1 MSQSTNSNST
11 ATAEINEPRKSDF
24 LKLTVGSIGVVYGDI
39 GTSPLYAFKE
49 SLASASAGAQPAPDT
64 IIGVVSLILWALM
77 SIVTL
82 KYVIFL
88 LRADNHGEG
97 GTLTLMALAQR
108 GWQGNTY
115 IIAVLGM
122 LGAALFYGDAV
133 ITPAISVLSAVE
145 GLKVITPA
153 FEPFIIPLS
162 LIILVGLF
170 VVQKR
175 GTAKVAAFFG
185 PITSVWFLAL
195 AIGGLIH
202 IAERPDILAAINPV
216 HGVQFLVTHGHI
228 GFLTLGS
235 VFLAVTGA
243 EALYADLGH
252 FGRRPIQ
259 FAWVAVVFPALAVN
273 YLGQGAMVLAHPE
286 SAESPFFLLYP
297 SWAQLPMVLL
307 ATAATVIASQAVIT
321 GAYSLT
327 QQAVQLGLL
336 PRFQIRRTSE
346 TQTGQ
351 IYIPRINWMMLIMV
365 LLLVLV
371 FRTSSALAA
380 AYGIAVTGTMV
391 VTSMMAFVVVWR
403 CWNWPLWGAALLI
416 APMLLVDATFLV
428 ANLAKVVDGGWL
440 PLVVAAFLITVMVA
454 WREGTGLLAEKTRRT
469 DIPLA
474 DLLKS
479 LERRP
484 RDQRVSGT
492 AVFLTAHPESAP
504 TALLHNLKHN
514 KVLHEKNNHL
524 ERAHGRHALCKG
536 GRASIP

>member
-1 MSQSTNSNST
+1 MSQPTNSNSA
-11 ATAEINEPRKSDF
+11 ATAEISGPRKSDF
-24 LKLTVGSIGVVYGDI
+24 WKLTVGSIGVVYGDI

-49 SLASASAGAQPAPDT
+49 SVASASAGGQTAPDT

-170 VVQKR
+170 IVQKR

-185 PITSVWFLAL
+185 PITAIWFLAL

-216 HGVQFLVTHGHI
+216 YGIRFLVTHGHI

-259 FAWVAVVFPALAVN
+259 FAWIAVVFPALALN

-297 SWAQLPMVLL
+297 GWAQLPSGSSRNRSHRHCQPSSHYRRVFIDPTSNPSRSVATLPDPPHLGDTDGANLHPPHQLDDARHGAADRSHVPYLECVSRSLRDRCYGHDGGYLHNGLRCGLEVLEL
-307 ATAATVIASQAVIT
+307 AALGRRPPDRTDVT
-321 GAYSLT
+321 GRYSLPGC
-327 QQAVQLGLL
+327 Q
-336 PRFQIRRTSE
+336 P
-346 TQTGQ
+346 
-351 IYIPRINWMMLIMV
+351 
-365 LLLVLV
+365 
-371 FRTSSALAA
+371 
-380 AYGIAVTGTMV
+380 
-391 VTSMMAFVVVWR
+391 
-403 CWNWPLWGAALLI
+403 C
-416 APMLLVDATFLV
+416 
-428 ANLAKVVDGGWL
+428 
-440 PLVVAAFLITVMVA
+440 
-454 WREGTGLLAEKTRRT
+454 
-469 DIPLA
+469 
-474 DLLKS
+474 
-479 LERRP
+479 
-484 RDQRVSGT
+484 
-492 AVFLTAHPESAP
+492 
-504 TALLHNLKHN
+504 
-514 KVLHEKNNHL
+514 
-524 ERAHGRHALCKG
+524 
-536 GRASIP
+536 

>member
-1 MSQSTNSNST
+1 MSQPTNSNSA
-11 ATAEINEPRKSDF
+11 ATAEISGPRKSDF
-24 LKLTVGSIGVVYGDI
+24 WKLTVGSIGVVYGDI

-49 SLASASAGAQPAPDT
+49 SLASASAGGQAAPDT

-133 ITPAISVLSAVE
+133 ITPAILVLSAVE

-170 VVQKR
+170 IVQKR

-185 PITSVWFLAL
+185 PITAIWFLAL

-216 HGVQFLVTHGHI
+216 YGIRFLVTHGHI

-259 FAWVAVVFPALAVN
+259 
-273 YLGQGAMVLAHPE
+273 
-286 SAESPFFLLYP
+286 
-297 SWAQLPMVLL
+297 
-307 ATAATVIASQAVIT
+307 
-321 GAYSLT
+321 
-327 QQAVQLGLL
+327 
-336 PRFQIRRTSE
+336 
-346 TQTGQ
+346 
-351 IYIPRINWMMLIMV
+351 
-365 LLLVLV
+365 
-371 FRTSSALAA
+371 
-380 AYGIAVTGTMV
+380 
-391 VTSMMAFVVVWR
+391 
-403 CWNWPLWGAALLI
+403 
-416 APMLLVDATFLV
+416 
-428 ANLAKVVDGGWL
+428 
-440 PLVVAAFLITVMVA
+440 
-454 WREGTGLLAEKTRRT
+454 
-469 DIPLA
+469 
-474 DLLKS
+474 
-479 LERRP
+479 
-484 RDQRVSGT
+484 
-492 AVFLTAHPESAP
+492 
-504 TALLHNLKHN
+504 
-514 KVLHEKNNHL
+514 
-524 ERAHGRHALCKG
+524 
-536 GRASIP
+536 